1 MTEKVR
7 KKRRRGRPET
17 RVIKL
22 DAAMEEVAQRISCE
36 REETGPV
43 DTDTEQRGGRK
54 RMSGTPREAAA
65 RHEEIERNYEYFNE
79 VLPTLLEAHENQF
92 VVIHDRSIARICDT
106 GEDAMAVADSLYGRE
121 GLYSI
126 QEITDKPV
134 SFGWYSYAS
143 SVGQSK

>member
-1 MTEKVR
+1 
-7 KKRRRGRPET
+7 
-17 RVIKL
+17 
-22 DAAMEEVAQRISCE
+22 
-36 REETGPV
+36 
-43 DTDTEQRGGRK
+43 
-54 RMSGTPREAAA
+54 MSGTPREAAA